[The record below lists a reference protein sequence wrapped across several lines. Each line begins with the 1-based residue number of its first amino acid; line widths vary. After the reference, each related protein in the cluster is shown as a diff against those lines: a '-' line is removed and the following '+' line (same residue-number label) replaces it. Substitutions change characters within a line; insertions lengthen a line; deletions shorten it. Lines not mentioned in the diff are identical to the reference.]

1 MATSVRAVIICLS
14 ALTLLGVATGCAST
28 RYTQS
33 KSELSED
40 TATSAEIS
48 AALTNDTQGAYF
60 EGVRVETFKG
70 IVQLSG
76 FVNTGAL
83 KNRAGD
89 IAREA
94 AGGREVKNSIAVK
107 Q

>member
-1 MATSVRAVIICLS
+1 MGTSCAQRNRNATINQFIYARL
-14 ALTLLGVATGCAST
+14 
-28 RYTQS
+28 
-33 KSELSED
+33 LSED
-40 TATSAEIS
+40 TAASARIS
-48 AALTNDTQGAYF
+48 AALTNDTQSAYF
-60 EGVRVETFKG
+60 KGVRVETFKG

-89 IAREA
+89 IARET